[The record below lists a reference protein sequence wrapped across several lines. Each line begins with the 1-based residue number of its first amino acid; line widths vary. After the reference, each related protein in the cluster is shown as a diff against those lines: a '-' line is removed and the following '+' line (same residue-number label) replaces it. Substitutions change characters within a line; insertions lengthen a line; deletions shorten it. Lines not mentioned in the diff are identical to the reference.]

1 MSKQVNIDYHT
12 LTLMVSTRLV
22 KDNKISKVKVTCKG
36 ETPIT
41 FYRYP
46 EQAFNDLEFLKNIR
60 FCGYT
65 LSDLLIIAELL
76 KDHDIDDLTL
86 KNYTDGISDGYAIAQ
101 KHFEES
107 IRESINRTLEGLRG
121 LG

>member
-1 MSKQVNIDYHT
+1 MSKQIIFNCGT
-12 LTLMVSTRLV
+12 LTVTTRLLEDHR
-22 KDNKISKVKVTCKG
+22 DNIYRVKVNCKG

-46 EQAFNDLEFLKNIR
+46 EQAFNDPEFLKNIR
-60 FCGYT
+60 LCGYT

-76 KDHDIDDLTL
+76 KEHDIDELTL

-107 IRESINRTLEGLRG
+107 IREH
-121 LG
+121 